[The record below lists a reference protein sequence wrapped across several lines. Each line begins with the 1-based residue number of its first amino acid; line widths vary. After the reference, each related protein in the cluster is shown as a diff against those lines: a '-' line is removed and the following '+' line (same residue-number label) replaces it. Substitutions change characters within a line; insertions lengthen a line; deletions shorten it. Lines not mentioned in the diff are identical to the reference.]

1 LQLTG
6 APSIAVSAYDD
17 LLITSVRAHICADR
31 PQLNSGVRLPHCS
44 EATMLSRFRLRATG
58 VLSLI
63 WAAVYGIVGLGIGV
77 QPLLMYPRTLT
88 KLIIVDLLR
97 YVATWT
103 VTGAVCG
110 ACFAVA
116 IAALGHGRGL
126 TTLPVRRITLIAGAL
141 GFLIGAT
148 TDPGYLAATTLAVVG
163 AGLAA
168 ASLRL
173 AVRTHHNGPAS
184 EARAT

>member
-1 LQLTG
+1 
-6 APSIAVSAYDD
+6 
-17 LLITSVRAHICADR
+17 
-31 PQLNSGVRLPHCS
+31 
-44 EATMLSRFRLRATG
+44 MLSRFRLRATG

-77 QPLLMYPRTLT
+77 QPLLMYPRPLT

-173 AVRTHHNGPAS
+173 AVRTHDNEPAS
-184 EARAT
+184 EVRQPNVRCN